1 MKRSWWR
8 KERVGGEEAAVAVAE
23 QAGVAG
29 REEPPRVGSDVGKE
43 KERAPNPYLDA
54 RRAWNSYVD
63 RAYSA
68 QHTWQLVA
76 VAGLLVGL
84 AGVAGIAY
92 VGSKSKFVPY
102 VIEVDKLGEAVAVG
116 PARVAGPADPRVVRA
131 SLASFIASAR
141 LVTPDVALQRDAIFR
156 VYAMLHSKDP
166 AAQAMNEWY
175 NGNKDASPFV
185 RAAKVTVTTDINSV
199 LPISDTSWQVDW
211 QETTR
216 DRSGALV
223 GQPLHMRAILTVYLE
238 PMSTTTD
245 EAAIERNP
253 LGIYVSTYTWQEVL

>member
-1 MKRSWWR
+1 MKRR
-8 KERVGGEEAAVAVAE
+8 TLAAEPASGDSGAIAVE
-23 QAGVAG
+23 G
-29 REEPPRVGSDVGKE
+29 REEGAGAQPPKTEG
-43 KERAPNPYLDA
+43 RAPNPYLDD
-54 RRAWNSYVD
+54 RRAWNSHVD

-68 QHTWQLVA
+68 QHTWQLVG

-131 SLASFIASAR
+131 SLASFIGSAR

-175 NGNKDASPFV
+175 NGDNGGKDASPFV

-199 LPISDTSWQVDW
+199 LPISENSWQVDW

-223 GQPLHMRAILTVYLE
+223 GQPVHMRAMLTVYLE
-238 PMSTTTD
+238 PVSTTTD